1 MERLHGAHGSAVF
14 RAVPAVAD
22 GAGAIYRGP
31 SDLSAVGD
39 GPWSGGL
46 FSDGQPAD
54 FKAVAAG
61 AGPSWA
67 YGPEN
72 SGMAEKNCDFFA
84 KTCKKA
90 LFNFVEMGYNKCDT
104 IFTGEK
110 EHTEKGC
117 RIIQ

>member
-1 MERLHGAHGSAVF
+1 
-14 RAVPAVAD
+14 
-22 GAGAIYRGP
+22 
-31 SDLSAVGD
+31 
-39 GPWSGGL
+39 
-46 FSDGQPAD
+46 
-54 FKAVAAG
+54 
-61 AGPSWA
+61 
-67 YGPEN
+67 
-72 SGMAEKNCDFFA
+72 MAEKNCDFFA